1 MGNKPARPLPD
12 AWKQIQQ
19 QAAQVQRPAPALGP
33 LLCDVRKTELSTLK
47 RDVNRKQTE
56 VDSCSPEEKRARMR
70 EALTTEFTEFR
81 NKRTDEFN
89 KELEM
94 FEKYIQMAKN
104 AQMAQKPLE
113 DYSQELQ
120 TELQQERTEL
130 VKYER
135 DVRAGRR
142 RFLDNDPQE
151 QVSNVLG
158 IYTTDDKI
166 LLGFWIVYLLLIAV
180 ATFVLIAMYGE
191 KMGLDS
197 MGKKAGM
204 YGFMIATCYG
214 IAYFFI
220 YKFA

>member
-1 MGNKPARPLPD
+1 MGNKQARPLPD

-19 QAAQVQRPAPALGP
+19 QAKQVQPAAPALGP
-33 LLCDVRKTELSTLK
+33 LLCDVKKTELNTLR
-47 RDVNRKQTE
+47 RDIDKKQTE
-56 VDSCSPEEKRARMR
+56 VDTCSPEEKRARKR
-70 EALTTEFTEFR
+70 QALTADFTDFR
-81 NKRTDEFN
+81 NKRTDELN
-89 KELEM
+89 KEM
-94 FEKYIQMAKN
+94 DIFDKYMRMAKN

-113 DYSQELQ
+113 EYSQELQ
-120 TELQQERTEL
+120 TELQQDQKEL

-151 QVSNVLG
+151 RVSNVLG

-166 LLGFWIVYLLLIAV
+166 LLAFWTVYLILIAV

-191 KMGLDS
+191 QMGLDS
-197 MGKKAGM
+197 MGKKVGT
-204 YGFMIATCYG
+204 YGFMILACYG

>member
-1 MGNKPARPLPD
+1 MGNKQARPLPP
-12 AWKQIQQ
+12 AWQQIQQ
-19 QAAQVQRPAPALGP
+19 QAKQVPPSAPALGP
-33 LLCDVRKTELSTLK
+33 LLCDVKKTELNTLK
-47 RDVNRKQTE
+47 RDVDKKQTE
-56 VDSCSPEEKRARMR
+56 VDSCSPEEKRRRKR
-70 EALTTEFTEFR
+70 EALTNEFQAFR
-81 NKRTDEFN
+81 DKRKDEFQ

-94 FEKYIQMAKN
+94 FDKYLQMAKN
-104 AQMAQKPLE
+104 AQVAQKPLE
-113 DYSQELQ
+113 EYSQELQ
-120 TELQQERTEL
+120 TELQKEQTEL

-166 LLGFWIVYLLLIAV
+166 LLAFWILYLILIAV
-180 ATFVLIAMYGE
+180 GTFVLIALYGE
-191 KMGLDS
+191 TLGLDT
-197 MGKKAGM
+197 MGKKVGT
-204 YGFMIATCYG
+204 YGFMIMACYG